1 MSSTARPLQLAP
13 GEEFEAEEAEETL
26 ETEAR
31 HSNLS
36 LEKHSKVLFI
46 QCIMMIMIYPY
57 TSYVLLFFKLFIII
71 MMYVQLKIFI
81 RCL

>member
-36 LEKHSKVLFI
+36 LEKHTKVLYTRY
-46 QCIMMIMIYPY
+46 IMMILKYPY
-57 TSYVLLFFKLFIII
+57 TSYVLLLLWCISSWRS
-71 MMYVQLKIFI
+71 L
-81 RCL
+81 